1 MARKKSAPRPHKVTA
16 KERAGF
22 DKIDSQLKKNER
34 WVTVN
39 GRHMIVK
46 KDGKK

>member
-1 MARKKSAPRPHKVTA
+1 MAKKKSAPRPHKVTA
-16 KERAGF
+16 KERASF
-22 DKIDSQLKKNER
+22 DKIDSQLKKGER

-46 KDGKK
+46 DKKR

>member
-1 MARKKSAPRPHKVTA
+1 MAKKSTPRPHKVTA

-46 KDGKK
+46 KDGKR